1 MRKDNKRNSVFREKE
16 SVIFQGKEFAFTTL
30 CSIFI
35 GSLVISEVLASKIVA
50 LGEIYVPAGVVA
62 YAVTFAMTDTIEE
75 IWGKR
80 YARAIVIAGLLTL
93 GVVLFLMW
101 LAVVLPS
108 APFWKEE
115 RAFTRILGIKAGA
128 IRITIASIVAY
139 FVSQYHDV
147 WAFNFW
153 RRITG
158 ERWLW
163 LRNNASTLVSQ
174 AIDTSLFISLAFY
187 GVSPIFPL
195 ILGQYFV
202 KLCIALLDTPLV
214 YLLVYCIRGKT
225 SFVQKRNQ

>member
-1 MRKDNKRNSVFREKE
+1 MLGEKE
-16 SVIFQGKEFAFTTL
+16 SVIFQGKEFSFIIL

-80 YARAIVIAGLLTL
+80 YARAVVIGGLLTL
-93 GVVLFLMW
+93 TVVLFLIW
-101 LAVVLPS
+101 LAVALPS

-115 RAFTRILGIKAGA
+115 RAFARILGIKAGA

-153 RRITG
+153 RRITR
-158 ERWLW
+158 ERHLW

-174 AIDTSLFISLAFY
+174 AVDTSLFICLAFY
-187 GVSPIFPL
+187 GVVPIVPL

-214 YLLVYCIRGKT
+214 YLLVYCVRRKT
-225 SFVQKRNQ
+225 TVTRTNN